1 MPALRIFKFPCGN
14 GSSPDGEFLCTEKSG
29 VSFGCGFWKSSLE
42 IYGTGSSSGAGIY
55 GIAGLQ
61 SGVADRAWDPAG
73 GGSHTCKYSEY
84 SGTGCNQLSDHEILG
99 NARKKKSEINLEEK
113 NMSEKNKLTEKK
125 EGGNL

>member
-1 MPALRIFKFPCGN
+1 MNELYELAKQIDVIIIFYIFM
-14 GSSPDGEFLCTEKSG
+14 
-29 VSFGCGFWKSSLE
+29 
-42 IYGTGSSSGAGIY
+42 GAGIY

-99 NARKKKSEINLEEK
+99 NARKKKS
-113 NMSEKNKLTEKK
+113 
-125 EGGNL
+125 